1 MKENPYL
8 DIIDLEHPTSKK
20 HPRMPAL
27 MRAAQFSPFSALIG
41 YEEEIDEAGRLT
53 EEKINLSEDERIEL
67 DGKLKKLM
75 CENTGKEACFT
86 YFKEDEKKEGGRY
99 ITTQGIIKK
108 LDGYE
113 NAIILSD
120 GTKINLEDII
130 EIDFIQNS
138 T

>member
-8 DIIDLEHPTSKK
+8 DMIDLTHPTSKK

-53 EEKINLSEDERIEL
+53 EEKIMLSEDDKNEL
-67 DGKLKKLM
+67 DRKLRKLM
-75 CENTGKEACFT
+75 YERPEKDACLT
-86 YFKEDEKKEGGRY
+86 YFKEDGKKEGGKY
-99 ITTQGIIKK
+99 ITVQGTIKK

-120 GTKINLEDII
+120 GTKINLEDIL
-130 EIDFIQNS
+130 EIN
-138 T
+138 

>member
-1 MKENPYL
+1 MKENPYS

-53 EEKINLSEDERIEL
+53 EEKINLSEDDKNEL
-67 DGKLKKLM
+67 DRKLKKLM
-75 CENTGKEACFT
+75 YERSEKDAFIT
-86 YFKEDEKKEGGRY
+86 YFKAGGKKEGGKY
-99 ITTQGIIKK
+99 ITVQGAIKK

-120 GTKINLEDII
+120 GTKINLEDIFK
-130 EIDFIQNS
+130 IDWDCL
-138 T
+138 